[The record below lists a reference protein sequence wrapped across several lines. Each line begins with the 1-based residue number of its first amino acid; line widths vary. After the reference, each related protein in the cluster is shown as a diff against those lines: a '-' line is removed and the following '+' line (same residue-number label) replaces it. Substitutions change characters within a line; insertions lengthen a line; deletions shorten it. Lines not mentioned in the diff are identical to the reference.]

1 MADLLDALAGQV
13 QMLAGP
19 LDFEP
24 QIVIDGGVAR
34 RFLEPEGEVRY
45 GQIGVG
51 RQLLQ
56 AHMALQMLGHE
67 PKRLFHVMF
76 VVLVLPSLRLEPGEP
91 DDGRQVAGEL
101 RDMDDMVQRIS
112 FLQQLVTLLKQLNDA
127 P

>member
-1 MADLLDALAGQV
+1 
-13 QMLAGP
+13 MLAGS

-34 RFLEPEGEVRY
+34 RFLKPEGEVRD
-45 GQIGVG
+45 GQIGVS

-67 PKRLFHVMF
+67 PKRLLHVM
-76 VVLVLPSLRLEPGEP
+76 LVMLIQPPLWLEPGEA

-101 RDMDDMVQRIS
+101 RDMDDMVQRIP
-112 FLQQLVTLLKQLNDA
+112 FLQQLVTFLKQLHDA